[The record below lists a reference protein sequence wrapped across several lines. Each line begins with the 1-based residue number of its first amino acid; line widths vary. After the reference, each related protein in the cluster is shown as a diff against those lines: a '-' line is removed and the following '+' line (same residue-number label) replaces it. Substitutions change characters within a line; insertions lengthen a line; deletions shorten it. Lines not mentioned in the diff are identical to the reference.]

1 MLAILA
7 SLLPNLLLN
16 GWQSYLTAKTTK
28 AEIDGNIT
36 LATINGIVAARQA
49 QAAVIQTGMG
59 HKAFWIPWT
68 TAAMF
73 AVTWY
78 AWGMVDST
86 WPGHVPHVAALP
98 PQLLEL
104 TNQIWNNMFLSGS
117 IALGGGKI
125 ASALSRISG
134 AGK

>member
-16 GWQSYLTAKTTK
+16 GWQSYLTAKTTQ
-28 AEIDGNIT
+28 AEINGNIT

-73 AVTWY
+73 AVAWY

-125 ASALSRISG
+125 ASAISQVM
-134 AGK
+134 KK